1 MPPKKKPASASGA
14 KKKSKSKEVVGQD
27 LELQEKLVKAAAEN
41 DALTRELAHQ
51 SSLSHRLQLT
61 IEAQRARILEL
72 EDVVERKGKDRMD
85 LSTDMGRQYKAMQS
99 EMCAKVAGLE
109 GVVAELGG
117 RLAASQAAL
126 AESLRERAQIVAE
139 KETALEDQHQKMSY
153 MSNEFE
159 SMLNETLGKM
169 HKKLETVSQRW
180 KESDNIHLSD
190 VNQRRLADFHLTR
203 LTLGKTE

>member
-1 MPPKKKPASASGA
+1 MPPTKKPASASGA

-27 LELQEKLVKAAAEN
+27 LELQEKFVKAAAEN
-41 DALTRELAHQ
+41 EALTRELAHQ

-61 IEAQRARILEL
+61 IESQGARITDL
-72 EDVVERKGKDRMD
+72 EDVVERKGKDQMD
-85 LSTDMGRQYKAMQS
+85 LSTDMGRQYKVMQR
-99 EMCAKVAGLE
+99 EMCAKVAG
-109 GVVAELGG
+109 VAGDS
-117 RLAASQAAL
+117 ACQAAL

-139 KETALEDQHQKMSY
+139 KEAVLEDQHQKMSY
-153 MSNEFE
+153 MSNKFE

-203 LTLGKTE
+203 LMLGKTE